1 LRRSADWQSGWCAT
15 AQHKSAPGFRNLQ
28 IEILSLIV
36 RASSLEVTLMGVSD
50 KVARDALKMAGVVAA
65 TNNAVATTELPQL
78 CGSLTTWAWSD
89 NFSPIYSV

>member
-1 LRRSADWQSGWCAT
+1 
-15 AQHKSAPGFRNLQ
+15 
-28 IEILSLIV
+28 
-36 RASSLEVTLMGVSD
+36 MGVSD